1 MSVDTAAVVQ
11 QPGGPEVASASAVD
25 FETTKEVG
33 YYSLVWRRFRSRKV
47 ALVAIAVIVIIAASC
62 FLVPLFLPPNVPDAS
77 NPYAGL
83 SAQHPFG
90 TDEIGRDLFTRN
102 LLGGQI
108 SLEVGLFAM
117 LVTIIIATA
126 LGALSGFVTGI
137 VDGVVTLLTNALLGI
152 PGIVLLILVSK
163 ILVSSGLSP
172 VTGVI
177 LGIGFISWPQTSRII
192 RSVVLSLREKEFVE
206 AARALG
212 TTRMRII
219 LRHIVPNALGPIIV
233 SATFAVVGAILLES
247 ALSFLGLGIGIPTA
261 TWGALLE
268 GGYTATTAHNDF
280 LYALWPGLSILI
292 TVLCFAYVGDALR
305 DAFDPRSFER

>member
-1 MSVDTAAVVQ
+1 MSVDTAALPPE
-11 QPGGPEVASASAVD
+11 PGTPPVAPASAID
-25 FETTKEVG
+25 FETTREVG
-33 YYSLVWRRFRSRKV
+33 YYSLVWRRFRSRKI
-47 ALVAIAVIVIIAASC
+47 ALLAIAVIAFITASC

-77 NPYAGL
+77 NGYAGL
-83 SAQHPFG
+83 SLAHPFG
-90 TDEIGRDLFTRN
+90 TDEIGRDLFTRT

-117 LVTIIIATA
+117 ILTIIIATT
-126 LGALSGFVTGI
+126 LGAISGFVAGF
-137 VDGVVTLLTNALLGI
+137 VDGIVTLLTNALLGI

-163 ILVSSGLSP
+163 ILVAAGVSP

-177 LGIGFISWPQTSRII
+177 LAIGFISWPSTSRII
-192 RSVVLSLREKEFVE
+192 RSVVLSLREKEYVE

-212 TTRMRII
+212 TTRMRTI
-219 LRHIVPNALGPIIV
+219 LRHILPNALGPIIV

-261 TWGALLE
+261 TWGALLD
-268 GGYTATTAHNDF
+268 GGYIATTAHNDF
-280 LYALWPGLSILI
+280 LYAFWPGLSILI
-292 TVLCFAYVGDALR
+292 TVLCFSYVGDALR

>member
-11 QPGGPEVASASAVD
+11 QPGAPEVASASAID

-47 ALVAIAVIVIIAASC
+47 ALVAIAVIVIITASC

-77 NPYAGL
+77 NAYAGL
-83 SAQHPFG
+83 SFQHPFG
-90 TDEIGRDLFTRN
+90 TDEIGRDLFTRD

-108 SLEVGLFAM
+108 SLQVGLFAM
-117 LVTIIIATA
+117 ILTILIATV
-126 LGALSGFVTGI
+126 LGALSGFMTGFVDGI
-137 VDGVVTLLTNALLGI
+137 VTLFTNALLGI

-163 ILVSSGLSP
+163 ILVASGLSP

-212 TTRMRII
+212 TTRTRTIV
-219 LRHIVPNALGPIIV
+219 RHIVPNALGPIIV
-233 SATFAVVGAILLES
+233 SGTFAVVGAILLES

-261 TWGALLE
+261 TWGALLD
-268 GGYTATTAHNDF
+268 GGYIATTAHNDF
-280 LYALWPGLSILI
+280 LYALWPGLSILV
-292 TVLCFAYVGDALR
+292 TVLCFSYVGDALR

>member
-1 MSVDTAAVVQ
+1 MSVDTAALLPE
-11 QPGGPEVASASAVD
+11 PGCPPVAPASAID

-33 YYSLVWRRFRSRKV
+33 YYSLVWRRFRSRKI
-47 ALVAIAVIVIIAASC
+47 ALLAIAVIVFIATSC
-62 FLVPLFLPPNVPDAS
+62 FLVPLFLPPNVPDPFDA
-77 NPYAGL
+77 YAGL
-83 SAQHPFG
+83 SLAHPFG
-90 TDEIGRDLFTRN
+90 TDEIGRDLFTRT

-117 LVTIIIATA
+117 ILTILVATA
-126 LGALSGFVTGI
+126 LGAISGFVSGF
-137 VDGVVTLLTNALLGI
+137 VDAVVTLLTNALLGI

-163 ILVSSGLSP
+163 ILVAAGVSP

-177 LGIGFISWPQTSRII
+177 LAIGFISWPGTSRII

-212 TTRMRII
+212 TSRMRTI
-219 LRHIVPNALGPIIV
+219 LRHILPNALGPIIV

-261 TWGALLE
+261 TWGALLD
-268 GGYTATTAHNDF
+268 GGYIATTAHNDF
-280 LYALWPGLSILI
+280 LYAFWPGISILI

-305 DAFDPRSFER
+305 DAFDPRTFER

>member
-1 MSVDTAAVVQ
+1 MSVDTAALLPDPRAPAVA
-11 QPGGPEVASASAVD
+11 PASAID
-25 FETTKEVG
+25 FETTREVG
-33 YYSLVWRRFRSRKV
+33 YYSLVWRRFRSRRI
-47 ALVAIAVIVIIAASC
+47 ALLAIAVIAFITASC
-62 FLVPLFLPPNVPDAS
+62 FLVPLFLPPNVPDAG
-77 NPYAGL
+77 NAYAGL
-83 SAQHPFG
+83 SLAHPFG
-90 TDEIGRDLFTRN
+90 TDEIGRDLFTRT

-117 LVTIIIATA
+117 ILTIIIATT
-126 LGALSGFVTGI
+126 LGAISGFVAGF
-137 VDGVVTLLTNALLGI
+137 VDGIVTLLTNALLGI

-163 ILVSSGLSP
+163 ILVAAGVSP

-177 LGIGFISWPQTSRII
+177 LAIGFISWPSTSRII
-192 RSVVLSLREKEFVE
+192 RSVVLSLREKEYVE

-212 TTRMRII
+212 TTRMRTI
-219 LRHIVPNALGPIIV
+219 LRHILPNALGPIIV

-261 TWGALLE
+261 TWGALLD
-268 GGYTATTAHNDF
+268 GGYIATTAHNDF
-280 LYALWPGLSILI
+280 LYAFWPGISILI

>member
-1 MSVDTAAVVQ
+1 MSIDTAALVQ
-11 QPGGPEVASASAVD
+11 QPDTPAVASASAID

-47 ALVAIAVIVIIAASC
+47 ALVAIAVIVFITASC
-62 FLVPLFLPPNVPDAS
+62 FVVPLFLPPNVPDSS
-77 NPYAGL
+77 NAYAGL
-83 SAQHPFG
+83 SLAHPFG
-90 TDEIGRDLFTRN
+90 TDEIGRDLFTRT

-117 LVTIIIATA
+117 IITIIIATA
-126 LGALSGFVTGI
+126 LGAISGFVSGL

-163 ILVSSGLSP
+163 ILVASGLSP

-177 LGIGFISWPQTSRII
+177 LGIGFISWPSTSRII

-212 TTRMRII
+212 TSRARTI

-261 TWGALLE
+261 TWGALLD
-268 GGYTATTAHNDF
+268 GGYIATTAHNDF
-280 LYALWPGLSILI
+280 LYSLWPGLSILI
-292 TVLCFAYVGDALR
+292 TVLCFSYIGDALR